1 MREYIEYVAQTRA
14 PRGLIGLAIRFY
26 SRWQMRKTLHML
38 SLFNDHQLRDIGLTR
53 HDLNWLVAQP
63 RDCDLRWEM
72 GRLSA
77 DPAAAVEL
85 AGTQPPTR
93 STKIEFKPSS

>member
-14 PRGLIGLAIRFY
+14 PLGLLGLMMRSY
-26 SRWQMRKTLHML
+26 SHWQMRKALGKLNQL
-38 SLFNDHQLRDIGLTR
+38 SDHQLHDIGLTR
-53 HDLNWLVAQP
+53 LELTWLMAQP

-77 DPAAAVEL
+77 DPDAAVEL
-85 AGTQPPTR
+85 ACTQPPTR